1 MVYFYD
7 SVKSLYS
14 IGQCNYRFQLSTT
27 NNNTFGWPAEK
38 YKREKTWQTMEQEY
52 NSHLSNNVM
61 PLIQSLGWLA
71 EQWVSCSSCLQHLL
85 QIFKNKIHQKGDI
98 DKEIPN
104 WKKWSHKQNHPNR
117 GVRGWII
124 LDEMSVQ
131 ADLQFYSR
139 ENKTYLIGFNDM
151 DSESP
156 FVENIKTKKS
166 EVQLAMNSSASVVSD
181 FLFPYHT
188 SIYFRFVH
196 FNLGKK
202 YTCYSSLVFHQNRWC
217 PDKQGLWED
226 SLRRL

>member
-1 MVYFYD
+1 MMKVSINKNVMLVEIMFSSNITWNHCNFGSKVHLEYLGLPTNTNVLTKQSEVYLYD

-14 IGQCNYRFQLSTT
+14 IGRCNYRFQLSTT

-52 NSHLSNNVM
+52 YSHLSNIVM
-61 PLIQSLGWLA
+61 PLSQSLRWLA
-71 EQWVSCSSCLQHLL
+71 EQWISSSSCLQHLL
-85 QIFKNKIHQKGDI
+85 QIYKNKIHKKADI

-104 WKKWSHKQNHPNR
+104 WMKWSHKQNHSNR
-117 GVRGWII
+117 GVLGWII

-156 FVENIKTKKS
+156 FVENIKT
-166 EVQLAMNSSASVVSD
+166 
-181 FLFPYHT
+181 
-188 SIYFRFVH
+188 IYIKERNQK
-196 FNLGKK
+196 FN
-202 YTCYSSLVFHQNRWC
+202 
-217 PDKQGLWED
+217 
-226 SLRRL
+226 